1 MKRMVAENMLKILAI
16 SPYENLQVRFEE
28 LREKYPEIYLET
40 FVGDLEQGVQI
51 ALAKE
56 KSFDLIISRGGTAQE
71 IRKASRLPV
80 VEVEISI
87 LDILRIIKMVDHYDQ
102 KYTFI
107 GFSNITK
114 QVQILSEILDKN
126 VDVITIQN
134 QSELPD
140 LIEALKRSGYSL
152 IIGDRITYKTAQDM
166 GLNSILIESGEE
178 SVENAIKNALNIG
191 SNLQNLRLQSEL
203 LQKLQKNLTFSVAV
217 FNQQKQLVYSE
228 VAGENKGIV
237 SLVKNYLKKQEVKSG
252 QRVSF
257 YEQYYGKIYLIE
269 GANDGQN
276 YYFILSKTLPAPTA
290 QTFLEPMIFQQ
301 ELNKNSALL
310 IGDTITILETEL
322 KRQSKMMIIGEPGTG
337 KSSLKQI
344 IHSFEKDRK
353 FWQLHLDAKATD
365 NLWFNLFDTA
375 NSPLYDYDATFFV
388 DGITEKTLERLQDLL
403 YFIKQQDNSENQ
415 WLFFAPK
422 QPEVIEEISSLD
434 DLYQIELQSIRE
446 RKSELNAIISLY
458 IYEINNELNTAT
470 LGFDAAAMDEML
482 SYDWP
487 GNFRQLKKAI
497 RAMISQ
503 TRSVFISLETV
514 KKQLS
519 VERSMEQNK
528 PNRSADFLKGKTMAE
543 IQKLVIEQSLEEN
556 NGNRTKT
563 AEQLQ
568 ISRSKVWRLLKEGE

>member
-1 MKRMVAENMLKILAI
+1 MKRMMVENMLKILAV

-28 LREKYPEIYLET
+28 LQEKYPEIYLET
-40 FVGDLEQGVQI
+40 FVGDLDQGVQI

-71 IRKASRLPV
+71 IRKASILPV

-126 VDVITIQN
+126 VDVITIKN

-140 LIEALKRSGYSL
+140 LIEALKRRGYSL

-191 SNLQNLRLQSEL
+191 NNLQNLRMQSEL
-203 LQKLQKNLTFSVAV
+203 LQKLQKNLTFSVVV
-217 FNQQKQLVYSE
+217 FNQQKQLIYSE
-228 VAGENKGIV
+228 VAGENKGII

-276 YYFILSKTLPAPTA
+276 YYFILSKTLPAPTT
-290 QTFLEPMIFQQ
+290 QTFFEPMIFHQ

-310 IGDTITILETEL
+310 IGDTIAILETEL

-344 IHSFEKDRK
+344 IQSFEKDRK

-375 NSPLYDYDATFFV
+375 NSPLHDCDATFLV
-388 DGITEKTLERLQDLL
+388 DGITEKTLVRLQDLL
-403 YFIKQQDNSENQ
+403 YFIKQQGNSGNQ
-415 WLFFAPK
+415 WIFFAPK
-422 QPEVIEEISSLD
+422 YPEVIEEISSLD
-434 DLYQIELQSIRE
+434 DLYQIELHSIRE

-458 IYEINNELNTAT
+458 IYEINNKLNTAT
-470 LGFDAAAMDEML
+470 LGFDTAAMDEML

-497 RAMISQ
+497 HAMISQ
-503 TRSVFISLETV
+503 TRSMFISLETV

-519 VERSMEQNK
+519 VERSTEKNR
-528 PNRSADFLKGKTMAE
+528 PNCSVDFLKGKNMAE
-543 IQKLVIEQSLEEN
+543 IQKLVIEQRLEEN

-568 ISRSKVWRLLKEGE
+568 ISRSKVWRLLKEE